1 LFELKEVLKEKIL
14 PLIKEENLELVE
26 LEFVENYPRSILR
39 IFVDKIGGVDIEECA
54 HLSRKLSDYLDTEDL
69 IEQSYTLEI
78 SSPGLERPL
87 LSLDDFRRKTGENV
101 KVYLKATS
109 GEKTELTGEI
119 VSVREGAV
127 MLKIENEVVTI
138 PREKIEKGKIII

>member
-1 LFELKEVLKEKIL
+1 MFKLKEVLKERIL

-26 LEFVENYPRSILR
+26 LEFIGNPPRSILR
-39 IFVDKIGGVDIEECA
+39 VFVDKIGGVNIEECA

-69 IEQSYTLEI
+69 IERSYTLEV

-87 LSLDDFRRKTGENV
+87 LSLVDFRRKTGENV
-101 KVYLKATS
+101 KIYLKATL
-109 GEKTELTGEI
+109 EKKTELTGEI
-119 VSVREGAV
+119 VNVREGEV

-138 PREKIEKGKIII
+138 PWEKIEKGKIII